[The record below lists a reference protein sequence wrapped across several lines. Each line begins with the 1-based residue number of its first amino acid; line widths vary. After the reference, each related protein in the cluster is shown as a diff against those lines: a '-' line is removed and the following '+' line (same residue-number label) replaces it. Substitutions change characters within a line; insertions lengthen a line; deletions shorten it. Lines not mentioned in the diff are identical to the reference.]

1 MKKLSQKSSAAMQTL
16 DRAIA
21 AAESYKNPQE
31 ALPKTYD
38 WLIAMRDNVETS
50 SYVATGAYETPSGTK
65 QVAIALPGLKS
76 MFQHIADIL
85 EDTRNRHSITA
96 NEPMVPQALILQI
109 LDRISGVGVDRAM
122 KLYSVIEGRVLPV
135 ECYLTVAF
143 RVDIV
148 GAGKNAVA
156 PYEKRDD
163 NTWWS
168 EPDLEATVMQ
178 MLRMTRAD
186 AIKFLDEQVE
196 LRVIERVNGGFAS
209 CTVMDGLRRLMT
221 LKDSN
226 TKPLELEFEE
236 DCPLTE
242 EQRAAITSC
251 LSSGLNILL
260 APGGSGKTF
269 TLSYGIQALIKKGL
283 SVAVLAPTGVACDT
297 VRNDIKRN
305 IDYKFIS
312 CLASKDV
319 RTIDWVR
326 CAPTAPKDV
335 DVLFVDEAS
344 MMDYDHLNGLP
355 ECKYL
360 VLIGDLMQLPPV
372 GLGAPLSDALK
383 LVTPITLSANMRAK
397 DSPQLAAR
405 LDRVRVKH
413 ELIYREFGNDNEM
426 LYSSDWKYQKMP
438 SSGKDAETNKALVR
452 ELYAK
457 SLASNYMYNKLC
469 TADKYN
475 ATVTCLR
482 KDIIVAVNRWFLA
495 KNRNADE
502 TELRKL
508 AAEIQVRS
516 LITKKLAAT
525 LFGDYDLD
533 LDFQVGDDV
542 VWISAREDVV
552 KSGVRESVYSGF
564 VGRITEDD
572 GESYH
577 IDFPRCT
584 LTVPKSECTMKQ
596 TPIYLSRARNIHKL
610 QSLGVDV
617 VMYIVDRVNNKRKD
631 GFWQSVVDLSEAYTS
646 VSRSRKWFIIANAYG
661 IKIANRLAENA
672 YSITLEEAPAV
683 DSAVD
688 KILI

>member
-1 MKKLSQKSSAAMQTL
+1 MKKLSQKSSAALQTL

-21 AAESYKNPQE
+21 AAESYKHPQE

-38 WLIAMRDNVETS
+38 WLRSMRDNVDKS
-50 SYVATGAYETPSGTK
+50 SYVARGAYETPSGTK

-85 EDTRNRHSITA
+85 EDTRNRHSVTT
-96 NEPMVPQALILQI
+96 NNPMVPQALVLQI
-109 LDRISGVGVDRAM
+109 LDRISGVGVDRAL
-122 KLYSVIEGRVLPV
+122 KLYSVIEGHCLPV
-135 ECYLTVAF
+135 ECYLTIAF

-156 PYEKRDD
+156 PYEKRDN

-168 EPDLEATVMQ
+168 EQDLEATVMQ
-178 MLRMTRAD
+178 MLHMTRAD
-186 AIKFLDEQVE
+186 AIKFLDEQVGM
-196 LRVIERVNGGFAS
+196 RVIERVNGGFAP
-209 CTVMDGLRRLMT
+209 CTVMDGLRRLMA

-226 TKPLELEFEE
+226 TKPLAIDFED
-236 DCPLTE
+236 DCPLTD
-242 EQRAAITSC
+242 EQRTAITNC

-269 TLSYGIQALIKKGL
+269 TLSHGIQALIKQGL

-305 IDYKFIS
+305 IDYKYIR

-397 DSPQLAAR
+397 DSPQLTAR
-405 LDRVRVKH
+405 LDRVRVNH
-413 ELIYREFGNDNEM
+413 ALIYREFGDDNQT
-426 LYSSDWKYQKMP
+426 LYSSDWRYQKMP
-438 SSGKDAETNKALVR
+438 SSGKDAETNKALAM

-457 SLASNYMYNKLC
+457 CLASNYMYNKLC

-482 KDIIVAVNRWFLA
+482 KDIIVAVNRWYLA
-495 KNRNADE
+495 KHRGAEE

-516 LITKKLAAT
+516 LISKKLAAT

-533 LDFQVGDDV
+533 LDFQVGDEV
-542 VWISAREDVV
+542 VWISAREDVMQ
-552 KSGVRESVYSGF
+552 SGVRESIYSGF
-564 VGRITEDD
+564 VGRIAADD
-572 GESYH
+572 GESYR
-577 IDFPRCT
+577 IEFPRCT
-584 LTVPKSECTMKQ
+584 LSVPKSECTTKQ

-617 VMYIVDRVNNKRKD
+617 VMYIVDRVNNKHKD
-631 GFWQSVVDLSEAYTS
+631 GLWQSAVDLSEAYTS
-646 VSRSRKWFIIANAYG
+646 VSRSRKWYIIANAYG
-661 IKIANRLAENA
+661 IKIATRLAENA
-672 YSITLEEAPAV
+672 YTIALDEAPAV

>member
-1 MKKLSQKSSAAMQTL
+1 
-16 DRAIA
+16 
-21 AAESYKNPQE
+21 
-31 ALPKTYD
+31 
-38 WLIAMRDNVETS
+38 
-50 SYVATGAYETPSGTK
+50 
-65 QVAIALPGLKS
+65 
-76 MFQHIADIL
+76 
-85 EDTRNRHSITA
+85 
-96 NEPMVPQALILQI
+96 
-109 LDRISGVGVDRAM
+109 
-122 KLYSVIEGRVLPV
+122 
-135 ECYLTVAF
+135 
-143 RVDIV
+143 
-148 GAGKNAVA
+148 
-156 PYEKRDD
+156 
-163 NTWWS
+163 
-168 EPDLEATVMQ
+168 MQ

-209 CTVMDGLRRLMT
+209 CTVTDGLRRLMA

-242 EQRAAITSC
+242 EQRTAITSC

>member
-21 AAESYKNPQE
+21 AAESYKNPKK
-31 ALPKTYD
+31 AFPKTYD

-50 SYVATGAYETPSGTK
+50 SYVATGAYETPSGTR

-85 EDTRNRHSITA
+85 EDTRNRHSVTA

-109 LDRISGVGVDRAM
+109 LDRISGVGIDRAM
-122 KLYSVIEGRVLPV
+122 KLYSVIEGRVIPV

-168 EPDLEATVMQ
+168 EQDLEATVMQ
-178 MLRMTRAD
+178 MLRMTLYD
-186 AIKFLDEQVE
+186 ARKFLDEQVE
-196 LRVIERVNGGFAS
+196 LRVIERVDGGFAP
-209 CTVMDGLRRLMT
+209 CTVMDGLRRLVA
-221 LKDSN
+221 LKDST
-226 TKPLELEFEE
+226 TKQLELEFEE

-242 EQRAAITSC
+242 EQREAISNC

-372 GLGAPLSDALK
+372 GLGTPLSDALK

-405 LDRVRVKH
+405 LDRVRVNH
-413 ELIYREFGNDNEM
+413 ELIYREFGEDNEM
-426 LYSSDWKYQKMP
+426 LYSSDWKYQRMP
-438 SSGKDAETNKALVR
+438 SSVKDAETNKALAR
-452 ELYAK
+452 DLYAK
-457 SLASNYMYNKLC
+457 SFASNYMYNKLC

-495 KNRNADE
+495 KNHNADE

-552 KSGVRESVYSGF
+552 YGSKRESVYSGF
-564 VGRITEDD
+564 VGRISEDD
-572 GESYH
+572 GESYK

-584 LTVPKSECTMKQ
+584 LTVQKSECTMKQ

-617 VMYIVDRVNNKRKD
+617 VMYIVDRVNNKHKE
-631 GFWQSVVDLSEAYTS
+631 GVWQSVVDLSEAYTS

-661 IKIANRLAENA
+661 IKIANRLSANA
-672 YSITLEEAPAV
+672 YSIALEEAQAV

-688 KILI
+688 KILF